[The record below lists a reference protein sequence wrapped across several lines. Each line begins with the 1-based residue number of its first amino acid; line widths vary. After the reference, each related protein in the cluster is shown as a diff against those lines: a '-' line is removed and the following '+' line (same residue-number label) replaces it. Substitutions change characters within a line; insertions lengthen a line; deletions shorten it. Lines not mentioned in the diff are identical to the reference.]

1 MGLGDRA
8 LQEEIEA
15 ALAFMEKEVI
25 SSRAGKNG
33 VRRVATEGV
42 VAARFR
48 HDDSRA
54 GDPHL
59 HDHVVIANRVF
70 CPNGKVGADG
80 KPLGKWRAIDS
91 KALYKSVVAA
101 SERLQ
106 RHAHARAP
114 HSPWNHVRDAH

>member
-15 ALAFMEKEVI
+15 AHLEAIEAALAFMEKEVI
-25 SSRAGKNG
+25 S
-33 VRRVATEGV
+33 
-42 VAARFR
+42 
-48 HDDSRA
+48 SRA